1 MTVGLGIWSQMNKSD
16 LFNTVDDPTL
26 TTIMPMG
33 GPMLIALGCVLTLM
47 GVVGCLGTLK
57 KKRWIL
63 LVVSVLKCQAI
74 FLTDNF

>member
-1 MTVGLGIWSQMNKSD
+1 MTVGLGIWSRMEKSKTMS
-16 LFNTVDDPTL
+16 NTIDDATF
-26 TTIMPMG
+26 TIMSMG
-33 GPMLIALGCVLTLM
+33 SPMLIALGCVLALM

-57 KKRWIL
+57 KKRWML